1 MQKGMKKSS
10 WIFLFSLMLLVSV
23 AATTVAVMDRMDMY
37 YLDDTGAMP
46 INVGTI
52 MQKADLESVIK
63 FPEKIENTALSPVP
77 TQEIPEADTTLN
89 TQTTPDELKNAG
101 FEVSSDDLVWG
112 NETEIEIFKVAYENE
127 SGEITVKSESG
138 DAVIAPGTENS
149 TVFKLK
155 NTGNVPLDYY
165 VNLNL
170 AISTSNEEFKIPIE
184 IRLSRYDGTWI
195 VGNAEKYVNVYQV
208 MSSGDAGVLGPGKY
222 IYYTLDWKWPFEGEG
237 DTAIADMLDTALGNL
252 KAEEELVVIVE
263 LESYATEAAPG
274 SDGGIMIP
282 ETGDINDM
290 NLWICLGSGAL
301 VLLLILIVWVK
312 KSEKESQVE
321 AEK

>member
-1 MQKGMKKSS
+1 MQKGVKKST
-10 WIFLFSLMLLVSV
+10 WIYLTALMLLVSV
-23 AATTVAVMDRMDMY
+23 AATTIAVMDRMDMY

-112 NETEIEIFKVAYENE
+112 NETEIEIFKAAYENE

-170 AISTSNEEFKIPIE
+170 TISTSNEEFKIPIE

-195 VGNAEKYVNVYQV
+195 VGNAEEYVNVYQV
-208 MSSGDAGVLGPGKY
+208 ASSGDAGVLGPGKY
-222 IYYTLDWKWPFEGEG
+222 IYYTLDWMWPFEGEG
-237 DTAIADMLDTALGNL
+237 DTVIADIFDTALGNL
-252 KAEEELVVIVE
+252 KVEEELVFVVE
-263 LESYATEAAPG
+263 LESYATEAVPG
-274 SDGGIMIP
+274 SDGGIVIP
-282 ETGDINDM
+282 QTGDTNNM
-290 NLWICLGSGAL
+290 SLWICLGAGAL
-301 VLLLILIVWVK
+301 VLLLALIVWVK
-312 KSEKESQVE
+312 KSEKESQME